1 VAAFGIFKLRRIDAG
16 FQGYK
21 IKLLPFVPILFI
33 MSSLWLMA
41 QAIISNPTA
50 CLIGAEIILSGLPVY
65 HLQLQR
71 K

>member
-1 VAAFGIFKLRRIDAG
+1 MDLCQNKGRYIPIVH
-16 FQGYK
+16 
-21 IKLLPFVPILFI
+21 ILFTL
-33 MSSLWLMA
+33 SSLWLMV

-50 CLIGAEIILSGLPVY
+50 CLVGAGIILSGLQVY